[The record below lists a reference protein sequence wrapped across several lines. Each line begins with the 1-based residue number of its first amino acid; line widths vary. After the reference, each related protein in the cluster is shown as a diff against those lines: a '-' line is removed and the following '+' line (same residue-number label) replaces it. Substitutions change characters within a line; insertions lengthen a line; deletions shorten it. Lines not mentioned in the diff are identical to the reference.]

1 LSLVDYHSALDHNT
15 VVHVWK
21 AKSTLDGV
29 LAAGYHAL
37 LSNEDQWYLEYVTTS
52 SSLLLL
58 LLLCVVLR
66 CLVPVHKAFRCIMLA
81 AYSLFQGS

>member
-1 LSLVDYHSALDHNT
+1 MSLVTCRSALDHNT

-37 LSNEDQWYLEYVTTS
+37 LSNEDQWYLE
-52 SSLLLL
+52 
-58 LLLCVVLR
+58 
-66 CLVPVHKAFRCIMLA
+66 
-81 AYSLFQGS
+81 

>member
-52 SSLLLL
+52 SL

-66 CLVPVHKAFRCIMLA
+66 CLVPVHKAFRCILLA
-81 AYSLFQGS
+81 VYSLLQSS